1 MGLIS
6 MGHAVKILVLSAALV
21 GASGGFAVGDETPS
35 AALQVGIK
43 LAPPFVMKD
52 ESTGQVTGF
61 SIDLMRHL
69 AAQLDPPRQIEF
81 QMQQSL
87 ADHLDFVRD
96 GKVDL
101 GISATSITATRERT
115 LDFSVPFHQSGLDI
129 AVREGSSSGTVWAT
143 VGLWNLAYPMTG
155 LLVFV
160 ILCAHI
166 IWLTERGKDSQFDN
180 EWIKG
185 VSQAIWW
192 TLVTMTTVGYGDFVP
207 TSPASRAIAVSIIV
221 VGIVLFGIAV
231 GVFSS
236 ALTIQE
242 LATDVQGPADL
253 QGKSV
258 MVVRDTIAV
267 AKMKE
272 FTSHVVEVE
281 SLEAAV
287 AAVRSEKAFAVVH
300 DSDQLRHYFSQT
312 SERLILVNRPFAMQH
327 YAIAFPSGSALRET
341 TNIALLEL
349 MDGEPSLYAQLHNRW
364 FGSAD

>member
-1 MGLIS
+1 
-6 MGHAVKILVLSAALV
+6 
-21 GASGGFAVGDETPS
+21 
-35 AALQVGIK
+35 
-43 LAPPFVMKD
+43 
-52 ESTGQVTGF
+52 
-61 SIDLMRHL
+61 
-69 AAQLDPPRQIEF
+69 
-81 QMQQSL
+81 
-87 ADHLDFVRD
+87 
-96 GKVDL
+96 
-101 GISATSITATRERT
+101 
-115 LDFSVPFHQSGLDI
+115 
-129 AVREGSSSGTVWAT
+129 
-143 VGLWNLAYPMTG
+143 MTG

-258 MVVRDTIAV
+258 MVVRD
-267 AKMKE
+267 
-272 FTSHVVEVE
+272 
-281 SLEAAV
+281 
-287 AAVRSEKAFAVVH
+287 
-300 DSDQLRHYFSQT
+300 
-312 SERLILVNRPFAMQH
+312 RLPWR
-327 YAIAFPSGSALRET
+327 R
-341 TNIALLEL
+341 
-349 MDGEPSLYAQLHNRW
+349 
-364 FGSAD
+364 